1 MNSLSLKHKLFTIFT
16 GFIIVFSLF
25 GIYAIITK
33 ERFAETSETIY
44 EHPMK
49 VSNASLEAINGIIRM
64 QKSMKQLLIVKD
76 KQQFFILVDDINK
89 NERKVYQQ
97 LAIVHE
103 QVLGEEGRALALKVH
118 RQFDAWRPLRTQVI
132 ALIKEGKKKEAMS
145 ISKAKY
151 STFMLGL
158 EKDIESLISY
168 ARVNADKFINEAKEA
183 RRSDFIYTTFYALAV
198 FLGSIVVAVLFGKNI
213 LKQVGRDPKE
223 LSEMAEQISKGNLD
237 IDIDHENSSGIYKV
251 MCEMIIALNNAKDN
265 ENARRWLRSGLV
277 DLDNSIRGQYDIKKM
292 TKIMVDY
299 LATYTS
305 SMIGSIYIANSS
317 KTLELY
323 AGYSIDRDFPLST
336 KFEWGEGL
344 IGRVAET
351 GQPQLF
357 KEVPENYVRIRSSIG
372 EIHPKEL
379 YIAPFTYDNQVVG
392 VIELGSDKSFSE
404 ASLELIDRVAENA
417 GVSLNMAKSQSRV
430 TELLKQTQ
438 KQAEELQQQQEELR
452 VSNEELEEQT
462 KLLQASEKRLQQQQ
476 EELRVT
482 NEELEERSSAI
493 EQQRDEIK
501 KQNAMLTQ
509 AQIDITKK
517 AQALE
522 DASRYKSEF
531 LANMSHELRTP
542 LNSILILSQLLSG
555 DKKGNL
561 DDKQKEFANT
571 IFKSGTNLLNLIND
585 ILDLSK
591 IEAGRLDLNIE
602 NVNLSK
608 MINDISSEIKP
619 LAVDKK
625 ISFEIDH
632 SENLPETIGT
642 DAIKLTQVIKNLLS
656 NAVKFTEKGSVTL
669 SAGLSEKET
678 TLADVKYEAGEVINI
693 SVADTG
699 VGIPEDKIEHIFKA
713 FRQVDGTTSRK
724 YGGTGLGL
732 TICKRICGL
741 LGGNISLTSKPG
753 EGSTFLV
760 QLPLKTPAVKAKPE
774 KTEPVVSAQLD
785 QTFEDEPINDSTVED
800 STLNDDSLIGENTL
814 LLIEDDPSFVNI
826 LWDIAED
833 RGYKPIVA
841 STGEKG
847 LHMADYYKPKAIILD
862 ISLPGMDG
870 YQVMKRLKDN
880 PETKSIPVHFISG
893 TEDTMKAMHMGA
905 IGFLQKPVTTASL
918 EDAFMKI
925 ENVLEKAVKNLLIVE
940 DNDIQRQSI
949 VELIGNGDV
958 ISTAVS
964 TGEAAYKHLL
974 SNEFDCMILDLGLE
988 DMDGLQFL
996 NRIKNNENIKDI
1008 PVIVYTGKD
1017 LTHEEERIL
1026 QQYAGSI
1033 IIKGA
1038 RSPERLLA
1046 ETSLFLHRV
1055 EKDLPES
1062 KRAMLENKDNE
1073 SVLEGK
1079 KILLADDD
1087 MRNVFALS
1095 SVLEEN
1101 GLIVEMA
1108 ENGQEAVDKLLAD
1121 KDIDLVLMDIMMPVM
1136 DGYEAIGRIRED
1148 SRIKDK
1154 PIIALT
1160 AKAMPN
1166 DRAKCIEAGANE
1178 YMAKPVN
1185 IDKLLSL
1192 LRVWLYK

>member
-1 MNSLSLKHKLFTIFT
+1 
-16 GFIIVFSLF
+16 
-25 GIYAIITK
+25 
-33 ERFAETSETIY
+33 
-44 EHPMK
+44 
-49 VSNASLEAINGIIRM
+49 
-64 QKSMKQLLIVKD
+64 
-76 KQQFFILVDDINK
+76 
-89 NERKVYQQ
+89 
-97 LAIVHE
+97 
-103 QVLGEEGRALALKVH
+103 
-118 RQFDAWRPLRTQVI
+118 
-132 ALIKEGKKKEAMS
+132 
-145 ISKAKY
+145 
-151 STFMLGL
+151 
-158 EKDIESLISY
+158 
-168 ARVNADKFINEAKEA
+168 
-183 RRSDFIYTTFYALAV
+183 
-198 FLGSIVVAVLFGKNI
+198 
-213 LKQVGRDPKE
+213 
-223 LSEMAEQISKGNLD
+223 
-237 IDIDHENSSGIYKV
+237 
-251 MCEMIIALNNAKDN
+251 
-265 ENARRWLRSGLV
+265 
-277 DLDNSIRGQYDIKKM
+277 
-292 TKIMVDY
+292 
-299 LATYTS
+299 
-305 SMIGSIYIANSS
+305 
-317 KTLELY
+317 
-323 AGYSIDRDFPLST
+323 
-336 KFEWGEGL
+336 
-344 IGRVAET
+344 
-351 GQPQLF
+351 
-357 KEVPENYVRIRSSIG
+357 
-372 EIHPKEL
+372 
-379 YIAPFTYDNQVVG
+379 
-392 VIELGSDKSFSE
+392 
-404 ASLELIDRVAENA
+404 
-417 GVSLNMAKSQSRV
+417 
-430 TELLKQTQ
+430 
-438 KQAEELQQQQEELR
+438 
-452 VSNEELEEQT
+452 
-462 KLLQASEKRLQQQQ
+462 
-476 EELRVT
+476 
-482 NEELEERSSAI
+482 
-493 EQQRDEIK
+493 
-501 KQNAMLTQ
+501 
-509 AQIDITKK
+509 
-517 AQALE
+517 
-522 DASRYKSEF
+522 
-531 LANMSHELRTP
+531 
-542 LNSILILSQLLSG
+542 
-555 DKKGNL
+555 
-561 DDKQKEFANT
+561 
-571 IFKSGTNLLNLIND
+571 
-585 ILDLSK
+585 
-591 IEAGRLDLNIE
+591 
-602 NVNLSK
+602 
-608 MINDISSEIKP
+608 
-619 LAVDKK
+619 
-625 ISFEIDH
+625 
-632 SENLPETIGT
+632 
-642 DAIKLTQVIKNLLS
+642 
-656 NAVKFTEKGSVTL
+656 
-669 SAGLSEKET
+669 
-678 TLADVKYEAGEVINI
+678 
-693 SVADTG
+693 
-699 VGIPEDKIEHIFKA
+699 
-713 FRQVDGTTSRK
+713 
-724 YGGTGLGL
+724 
-732 TICKRICGL
+732 
-741 LGGNISLTSKPG
+741 
-753 EGSTFLV
+753 
-760 QLPLKTPAVKAKPE
+760 
-774 KTEPVVSAQLD
+774 
-785 QTFEDEPINDSTVED
+785 
-800 STLNDDSLIGENTL
+800 
-814 LLIEDDPSFVNI
+814 
-826 LWDIAED
+826 
-833 RGYKPIVA
+833 
-841 STGEKG
+841 
-847 LHMADYYKPKAIILD
+847 MADYYKPKAIILD